1 MKKYLF
7 VFLAG
12 GLATAAAWL
21 FLPRLWNAP
30 ASSHIFNVDRAAVIQ
45 QIRSLN
51 RLETASFTIEKII
64 EAGSDSSN
72 KLTDFLFGDH
82 ILLVTHGEVTAG
94 FDLSVL
100 TEKDIV
106 TKGNELTVR
115 LPAPHV
121 ISTRLDNDQTKVF
134 DRRTG
139 VFNKG
144 DLNLESEAR
153 QQAETAITKAA
164 CDGKILDAANE
175 RGRQQLETLFHTAG
189 FAVVQITTTPP
200 QACP

>member
-12 GLATAAAWL
+12 GLVTAAAWL

-30 ASSHIFNVDRAAVIQ
+30 ASGHIFNVDRAAVIQ

-64 EAGSDSSN
+64 EAGTKGSG
-72 KLTDFLFGDH
+72 LTDFLFGDH

-94 FDLSVL
+94 FDLSML
-100 TEKDIV
+100 TEKDIE
-106 TKGNELTVR
+106 TSSGALTIH
-115 LPAPHV
+115 LPAPHI

-134 DRRTG
+134 DRRSG
-139 VFNKG
+139 LLSKG

-153 QQAETAITKAA
+153 QQAETAITRAA

-189 FAVVQITTTPP
+189 FAEVQITTTPP